1 MDALRKAAE
10 QTLEAWSQ
18 RDYEIG
24 KYMDTLR
31 DALAQQA
38 EPVKVVQ
45 IDDTS
50 TPHGRLATMLA
61 EALGAD
67 HPAMADFAA
76 IVLGASPQR
85 LPLTEEEILKAIGWE
100 RAEMYMKLTP
110 NFPVAE
116 AKKETLKN
124 ARAVERA
131 HGIGEQP

>member
-85 LPLTEEEILKAIGWE
+85 KPLTEEEMDRIYVRSA
-100 RAEMYMKLTP
+100 TP
-110 NFPVAE
+110 AAFG
-116 AKKETLKN
+116 
-124 ARAVERA
+124 RGVERA
-131 HGIGEQP
+131 HGIGGDDEQV

>member
-50 TPHGRLATMLA
+50 TPHGRL
-61 EALGAD
+61 
-67 HPAMADFAA
+67 
-76 IVLGASPQR
+76 
-85 LPLTEEEILKAIGWE
+85 LT
-100 RAEMYMKLTP
+100 TP
-110 NFPVAE
+110 SRRWRRGN
-116 AKKETLKN
+116 
-124 ARAVERA
+124 
-131 HGIGEQP
+131 EQA